1 METYIRQVKHLANTC
16 NFPSVVRD
24 ELLRDGIVCGIRD
37 NSLRKRL
44 LREKKLTLSKTID
57 LCRGEEATEHH
68 MKGIAGESPDNPIE
82 ASAVKRH
89 AAGPRPKFVKTAAT
103 KHQSTLSQRGQPHS
117 QPDKTCLFCGRKH
130 AMLKSKCPAYGK
142 KCHNCGQPNHFTPC
156 CPKLKKPAVNAVSQA
171 DTGHL
176 QGDAS
181 ADSHICHVGT
191 RQHNP
196 SAIYAE
202 MMVSDKTTK
211 FLVDSGAACNILPLS
226 MLPPGTKLQPATTLL
241 RTYNGSTLP
250 TEGTA
255 EISLENPATQ
265 QRHLVSFE
273 VVKGDHMPILGAI
286 VVQDLNL
293 LTVNE
298 GNFRRIDA
306 VHASV
311 QPLPCTKSEVLE
323 RYAAVFKDTVGEL
336 PNPVHLTLDQN
347 VEPVIMPARKI
358 PLSLEDPVKNELAA

>member
-1 METYIRQVKHLANTC
+1 
-16 NFPSVVRD
+16 
-24 ELLRDGIVCGIRD
+24 
-37 NSLRKRL
+37 
-44 LREKKLTLSKTID
+44 
-57 LCRGEEATEHH
+57 
-68 MKGIAGESPDNPIE
+68 
-82 ASAVKRH
+82 
-89 AAGPRPKFVKTAAT
+89 
-103 KHQSTLSQRGQPHS
+103 
-117 QPDKTCLFCGRKH
+117 
-130 AMLKSKCPAYGK
+130 MLKSKCPAYGK
-142 KCHNCGQPNHFTPC
+142 KCHNCGQPNHLTPC

-171 DTGHL
+171 DTGQL
-176 QGDAS
+176 QGAAS
-181 ADSHICHVGT
+181 ADSYICHVGT

-202 MMVSDKTTK
+202 MMVSDKPTK
-211 FLVDSGAACNILPLS
+211 FLVDSGAACNILPLL
-226 MLPPGTKLQPATTLL
+226 MLPSGTKLQPAATIL

-250 TEGTA
+250 IEGTV
-255 EISLENPATQ
+255 EVSLENPATQ

-273 VVKGDHMPILGAI
+273 VVKGDHMLILGAM

-298 GNFRRIDA
+298 GDFRCIDA

-311 QPLPCTKSEVLE
+311 QPLPSTKSEVLE

-358 PLSLEDPVKNELAA
+358 PLSLEDSVKNELACLVSKGVLAPVDKAPEWVSQMAIVVKPTGALRICIDPRGLNKALVRECTELGLHALLARTEVCIF